1 MSKGKIQFQGHINAD
16 DNLKK
21 GVVETFVNDI
31 LPHLETEV
39 NSEDWIT
46 ALTQHKNEID
56 QKFEWLKNSI
66 SQTLEDLNPQN
77 SKIGQKFEELRIS
90 LSQTNDKIEDILT
103 HKPLEL
109 QIKVGDKRKVDV
121 GEAHKTF
128 PKLLQVLSQ
137 HLNVYLV
144 GPAGSGKT
152 YAAKKCAEALGVPFY
167 FTGAIS
173 NEYKLT
179 GFKNAQGEYV
189 RTEFREAYEN
199 GGVFLFDE
207 IDASF
212 PQAVLAFNAALANDF
227 MDFPDGQV
235 TRHKDFYCIAA
246 ANTIGQGADRQYVGR
261 NQLDA
266 ASLDRFVFIEWEY
279 DNNLEISLSG
289 NADWAKYVQL
299 VRKVVS
305 ESKIRCIISPRA
317 SIYGA
322 QLLAAGIERNE
333 VEDMVL
339 WKGLDEASVKKVKEE
354 IRYLEGVSKFEEIK
368 TAFDK
373 EMLFEVRSAEL
384 TEKQKAF
391 CITLSD
397 FLKNYDLNIV
407 LKGHCCQDEYYRY
420 NSISSQRAQEISEY
434 LQQLGISSER
444 IKIEDV
450 YYHENDESLTGDQ
463 NRRVTIELKERH
475 D

>member
-1 MSKGKIQFQGHINAD
+1 MSKGTIILNEEFESS
-16 DNLKK
+16 DNFKK
-21 GVVETFVNDI
+21 AVAEVFINDI
-31 LPHLETEV
+31 LPQLETDV
-39 NSEDWIT
+39 NDNEW
-46 ALTQHKNEID
+46 QHAVD
-56 QKFEWLKNSI
+56 QL
-66 SQTLEDLNPQN
+66 QN
-77 SKIGQKFEELRIS
+77 SLSRTNSRIDAIK
-90 LSQTNDKIEDILT
+90 TG
-103 HKPLEL
+103 KPLEL
-109 QIKVGDKRKVDV
+109 QVKVADKPTVDV
-121 GEAHKTF
+121 GKAHKTF

-152 YAAKKCAEALGVPFY
+152 YAAKKCAEALGIPFY
-167 FTGAIS
+167 FTGAIA

-305 ESKIRCIISPRA
+305 DSKIRCIISPRA

-322 QLLAAGIERNE
+322 QLLAAGIERSE

-339 WKGLDEASVKKVKEE
+339 WKGLDEASVKKVKDEVG
-354 IRYLEGVSKFEEIK
+354 YLEGVEKFNEIK
-368 TAFDK
+368 PAFAK
-373 EMLFEVRSAEL
+373 KMLFAKGESSL
-384 TEKQKAF
+384 TTQHKKLCKMLHA
-391 CITLSD
+391 
-397 FLKNYDLNIV
+397 FLKNYNLNVI
-407 LKGHCCQDEYYRY
+407 LKGHCGQDEYYRH
-420 NSISSQRAQEISEY
+420 NSISYQRAQEISEY

-444 IKIEDV
+444 IEIEDV

>member
-1 MSKGKIQFQGHINAD
+1 MSKGKIQLNGEIESSENF
-16 DNLKK
+16 KK
-21 GVVETFVNDI
+21 AVAEVFINDI
-31 LPHLETEV
+31 LPQLETDV
-39 NSEDWIT
+39 NDNEW
-46 ALTQHKNEID
+46 QHAVD
-56 QKFEWLKNSI
+56 QL
-66 SQTLEDLNPQN
+66 QN
-77 SKIGQKFEELRIS
+77 SLSRTNSRIDAIK
-90 LSQTNDKIEDILT
+90 TG
-103 HKPLEL
+103 KPLEL
-109 QIKVGDKRKVDV
+109 QVKVGDKLKVDIC
-121 GEAHKTF
+121 EAHKTF

-152 YAAKKCAEALGVPFY
+152 YAAKKCAEALGIPFY
-167 FTGAIS
+167 FTGAIA

-179 GFKNAQGEYV
+179 GFKNARGEYV
-189 RTEFREAYEN
+189 GTKFREAYEN

-305 ESKIRCIISPRA
+305 DSKIRCIISPRA

-322 QLLAAGIERNE
+322 QLLAAGIERSE

-339 WKGLDEASVKKVKEE
+339 WKGLDEASVKKVKDEVG
-354 IRYLEGVSKFEEIK
+354 YLEGVEKFNEIK
-368 TAFDK
+368 PAFDK
-373 EMLFEVRSAEL
+373 KMLFAKGESSL
-384 TEKQKAF
+384 TTQHKKL
-391 CITLSD
+391 CNSLYTL
-397 FLKNYDLNIV
+397 LKKYDLGIV
-407 LKGHCCQDEYYRY
+407 LKGHCCKDEYYSTHISYKRADNIY
-420 NSISSQRAQEISEY
+420 NY
-434 LQQLGISSER
+434 LQELGISREK
-444 IKIEDV
+444 IKTEDV
-450 YYHENDESLTGDQ
+450 DYEENDETLTDNQ
-463 NRRVTIELKERH
+463 NRRVTIELKDRN